1 MVNVGMLQGYEVS
14 VIVIIQSNLPKATTP
29 EMPNCCGQ
37 LSKMGAHESALTK
50 KTDFYKKFDVSEKCL
65 TKLNRH
71 ALLMSQFVDQSCCP
85 LEF

>member
-29 EMPNCCGQ
+29 PMPNCCGE

-50 KTDFYKKFDVSEKCL
+50 KTDFVKG
-65 TKLNRH
+65 LNPGVI
-71 ALLMSQFVDQSCCP
+71 SKVG
-85 LEF
+85 